1 LWEVDSVTGP
11 VNVKFTHHEM
21 VMRMYRA
28 GWAFGIAILFVACKG
43 MDCGEGRERPFQ
55 GIRESSVVY
64 WRERYS
70 VGNKPETV
78 EHNVCMQLCYEAAPD
93 AIPRFGDCRD
103 LQLDGGT
110 AGAPGTG
117 GDTGAGGSNGAG
129 GAYAPIP
136 VEGEPTYSVVCITG
150 PIEDCGKLIR

>member
-1 LWEVDSVTGP
+1 MG
-11 VNVKFTHHEM
+11 F
-21 VMRMYRA
+21 A
-28 GWAFGIAILFVACKG
+28 LFLGACNG
-43 MDCGEGRERPFQ
+43 LDCGEGRERTFS

-64 WRERYS
+64 WRERYLI
-70 VGNKPETV
+70 GNKPETV
-78 EHNVCMQLCYEAAPD
+78 EHNVCMQLCYEASPD

-117 GDTGAGGSNGAG
+117 GETGAGESSGAG
-129 GAYAPIP
+129 GAYGPIP